1 MTFCILIF
9 VVGPGESH
17 GQRSLVGS
25 STQGRKESDATER
38 PHFTEVILHVD
49 GGYHIGQ
56 HWTSESKWVVD
67 FKGTTLL
74 SDPNQT
80 THLAYI
86 FFLYVIQLRK

>member
-25 STQGRKESDATER
+25 SPRGRKESDATER

-86 FFLYVIQLRK
+86 FFLYVIHLRK